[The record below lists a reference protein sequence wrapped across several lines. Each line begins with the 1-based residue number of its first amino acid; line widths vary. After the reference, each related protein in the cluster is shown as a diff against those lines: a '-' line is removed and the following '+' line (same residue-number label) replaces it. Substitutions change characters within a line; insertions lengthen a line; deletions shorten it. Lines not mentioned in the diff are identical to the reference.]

1 LPKTP
6 ALKPNKQT
14 ISPYLM
20 PIPISNKFNAENKL
34 KGKLIKSIPRNNQKL
49 IVIPRPVVN
58 QSRPKVVNSQ
68 NNVQSVKPSIHQL
81 LDDFK
86 EKMPDSLIRE
96 KNFAQEFRDSIINNY
111 MNNNKPNYIL
121 NDKDFNDEN
130 PLKVPIVSGEE
141 DSVRDFDKDFE
152 PINDRKQNSEKQ
164 IKQNSNK
171 NLVKFTKV
179 NVTEDKP
186 NFGEKAVH
194 RYSNTDVIVKQQ
206 RAQDSV
212 SSLSNDS
219 PTGMHAFNCILCQ
232 NLKIISYYYCER
244 KNFNFFYYYFFIP

>member
-1 LPKTP
+1 
-6 ALKPNKQT
+6 
-14 ISPYLM
+14 M
-20 PIPISNKFNAENKL
+20 PIPISNQNKFNNENKP
-34 KGKLIKSIPRNNQKL
+34 KGKLIKSIPRQNQKI

-58 QSRPKVVNSQ
+58 QNRPKVVKPQ

-81 LDDFK
+81 LNDFK
-86 EKMPDSLIRE
+86 EEIPETLTRE

-121 NDKDFNDEN
+121 NDKDFNDET
-130 PLKVPIVSGEE
+130 PLKAPIISGEE

-152 PINDRKQNSEKQ
+152 PVNDRIRKQNNDKQ

-186 NFGEKAVH
+186 NFREKAAH
-194 RYSNTDVIVKQQ
+194 RYANTDVIVKQQ

-212 SSLSNDS
+212 SSLSNVS
-219 PTGMHAFNCILCQ
+219 PTGMHAYNCILCQ
-232 NLKIISYYYCER
+232 NFKIISYYYCER
-244 KNFNFFYYYFFIP
+244 

>member
-1 LPKTP
+1 
-6 ALKPNKQT
+6 
-14 ISPYLM
+14 M
-20 PIPISNKFNAENKL
+20 PIPISNENNFNAENKL
-34 KGKLIKSIPRNNQKL
+34 KGTLIKSVPRNNQKL

-58 QSRPKVVNSQ
+58 QNRPKVVKPQ
-68 NNVQSVKPSIHQL
+68 NNVQPVKPSIHQL

-86 EKMPDSLIRE
+86 EKIPEALTRE
-96 KNFAQEFRDSIINNY
+96 KNFAQEFRDSIVNNY
-111 MNNNKPNYIL
+111 MNNNKPSYIL
-121 NDKDFNDEN
+121 NDKDFNDET
-130 PLKVPIVSGEE
+130 PLRVPIVSGEE

-152 PINDRKQNSEKQ
+152 PINDRIGKRHNEKQ

-186 NFGEKAVH
+186 DFRDKAVH

-212 SSLSNDS
+212 RVSSLSNVS
-219 PTGMHAFNCILCQ
+219 PTGMHAFNLILCQ
-232 NLKIISYYYCER
+232 NLKIISYYYYYYCER
-244 KNFNFFYYYFFIP
+244 KKF